1 MEIAILGVPLDL
13 GAGRRGVDMGPSAI
27 RYAGLNEHL
36 RAIGHAV
43 HDLGNIPVALT
54 QSARDQSLDASGEPR
69 AHDDAEILSMHT
81 SVDHDARHHSHHL
94 SPPRTSD
101 AGDRPSS
108 NIKWLKEVREANISL
123 YEKLLETISDDQF
136 PLVLGGDHSIA
147 IGSLAAHRR
156 HKKRLGVI
164 WFDAH
169 GDVNTPETSPSGNI
183 HGMPLAVAL
192 GYGEPSLTAI
202 GDAPYVHPED
212 IALIGIRDLD
222 PGEKIFLRKLGIRV
236 FTMHDIDRHGMSRV
250 MEEALDFVTRHT
262 DGVHLSFDLDAL
274 DPLYAPG
281 VGTPVAGGVSYR
293 EAHLAMEMLAE
304 ADVITS
310 ADFVEVNPIL
320 DVENRTARATVRLIG
335 SLLGDTL
342 F

>member
-1 MEIAILGVPLDL
+1 MEIHIIGVPLDL

-27 RYAGLNEHL
+27 RYAGLSDRL
-36 RAIGHAV
+36 QAIGHTV
-43 HDLGNIPVALT
+43 RDLGNLSVAL
-54 QSARDQSLDASGEPR
+54 SSSMPD
-69 AHDDAEILSMHT
+69 LSFYKEQ
-81 SVDHDARHHSHHL
+81 
-94 SPPRTSD
+94 
-101 AGDRPSS
+101 PSS
-108 NIKWLKEVREANISL
+108 HIKWLQEVRDANRHL
-123 YEKLLETISDDQF
+123 YDKLNEILVEESF

-147 IGSLAAHRR
+147 IGSLAAHRK

-169 GDVNTPETSPSGNI
+169 GDVNTPETTPSGNI

-202 GDAPYVHPED
+202 GESPYVYPED
-212 IALIGIRDLD
+212 VVLIGIRDLD
-222 PGEKIFLRKLGIRV
+222 PGEKVFLRKLGIRV
-236 FTMHDIDRHGMSRV
+236 FTMHDIDRYGMRRV
-250 MEEALDFVTRHT
+250 MEEALDVVTRHT

-293 EAHLAMEMLAE
+293 EAHLAMEMMAE
-304 ADVITS
+304 SGVITS

-320 DVENRTARATVRLIG
+320 DVENKTARAAVRLIG